1 MNKKEIEQ
9 WLASLQKIDTPQWML
24 DIFSISVHQNNT
36 EGFLRDVFKA
46 TPSRHWSDV
55 LLARCS
61 LSAN

>member
-24 DIFSISVHQNNT
+24 DIFSISAHQNNT

-46 TPSRHWSDV
+46 TPSRH
-55 LLARCS
+55 
-61 LSAN
+61 